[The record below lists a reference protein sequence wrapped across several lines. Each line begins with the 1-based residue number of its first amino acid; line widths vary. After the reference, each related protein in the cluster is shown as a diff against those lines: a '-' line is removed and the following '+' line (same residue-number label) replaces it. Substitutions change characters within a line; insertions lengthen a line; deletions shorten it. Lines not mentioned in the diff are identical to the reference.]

1 MLHLEKSPLPTRR
14 ATAAEK
20 KTRRND
26 DSQWMNLEDIMA
38 GRRSWSQKGKTVG
51 FHLNEVPRVVELR
64 DRKQTGDRQGLGEV
78 EKGNCVVGVTFQFC
92 SMKKF

>member
-1 MLHLEKSPLPTRR
+1 MLHLERSPLPTRR
-14 ATAAEK
+14 ASAAGKKK

-51 FHLNEVPRVVELR
+51 FHLNEVPRVVKLTETENRL
-64 DRKQTGDRQGLGEV
+64 
-78 EKGNCVVGVTFQFC
+78 VTVRGWGRW
-92 SMKKF
+92 KRAIV

>member
-1 MLHLEKSPLPTRR
+1 MLHLERSPLPTRR
-14 ATAAEK
+14 ASAAGKKKK

-51 FHLNEVPRVVELR
+51 FHLNEVPRVVKLTETENRL
-64 DRKQTGDRQGLGEV
+64 
-78 EKGNCVVGVTFQFC
+78 VTVRGWGRW
-92 SMKKF
+92 KRAIV

>member
-14 ATAAEK
+14 ASAAEK

-38 GRRSWSQKGKTVG
+38 GQRSWSQKGKTVG
-51 FHLNEVPRVVELR
+51 FHLNEVPRVVKLTETENRL
-64 DRKQTGDRQGLGEV
+64 
-78 EKGNCVVGVTFQFC
+78 VTIRGWGRW
-92 SMKKF
+92 KRAIV